1 MAGTH
6 ILSRCF
12 AKNKMEC
19 NFYENMQSRLPNFEL
34 YHDLALTNFKH
45 QESAFYEILFNES
58 DEGPFESPPFR
69 TKVGVRIKSV
79 PCFPKMYVFHNSN
92 ISFVFCSLLSAFL
105 FVGEKVQKIII
116 KTTF

>member
-19 NFYENMQSRLPNFEL
+19 HFYENMQSRLPNFEL
-34 YHDLALTNFKH
+34 YHDLALKIFKH
-45 QESAFYEILFNES
+45 QESAFYEILFNKS
-58 DEGPFESPPFR
+58 DEGPFEAPPFR

-79 PCFPKMYVFHNSN
+79 PCFSKLYVFGNSN
-92 ISFVFCSLLSAFL
+92 IACVFCSLFPAFL
-105 FVGEKVQKIII
+105 FIGEKLQQIIL
-116 KTTF
+116 KMTF